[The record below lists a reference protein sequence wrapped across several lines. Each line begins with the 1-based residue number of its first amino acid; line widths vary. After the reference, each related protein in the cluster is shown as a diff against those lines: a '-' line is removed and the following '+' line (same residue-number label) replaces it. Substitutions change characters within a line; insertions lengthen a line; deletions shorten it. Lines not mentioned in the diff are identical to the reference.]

1 MPRGFRSPAVPPL
14 KVGLESFLDS
24 DAPDS
29 ECDQMRFVDG
39 PERFH
44 GSGAKNNPAV
54 VPVPTFQR
62 VQKLHFNDFIVGSY
76 VRRLP
81 FGEVVLSEASYAVLP
96 ILATA

>member
-1 MPRGFRSPAVPPL
+1 MPRSFRSPAVHLL
-14 KVGLESFLDS
+14 KVGLESFLFS

-44 GSGAKNNPAV
+44 GSGAKNNPTV
-54 VPVPTFQR
+54 VPVSTFQR
-62 VQKLHFNDFIVGSY
+62 AQELHFNNFIVGPH

-81 FGEVVLSEASYAVLP
+81 FCEVVLSEAIYAVLP
-96 ILATA
+96 VLATP